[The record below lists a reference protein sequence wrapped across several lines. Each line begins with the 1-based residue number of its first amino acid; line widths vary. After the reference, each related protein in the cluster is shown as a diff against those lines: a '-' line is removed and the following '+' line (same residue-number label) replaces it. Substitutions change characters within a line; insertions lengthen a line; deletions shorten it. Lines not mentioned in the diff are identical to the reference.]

1 MRTCQLCSNEIKS
14 GEQIMS
20 DPLLITQDEDCDKIY
35 FALKDLKVPS
45 DIVYTGGGFYFVV
58 VKINYSLEIEINK
71 YGATLNDPQTGNYF
85 AILSGETKPKAIAK
99 QIAGFYKLN
108 K

>member
-1 MRTCQLCSNEIKS
+1 MSVQL
-14 GEQIMS
+14 
-20 DPLLITQDEDCDKIY
+20 LLKQNKECDKIY
-35 FALKDLKVPS
+35 LALKDLKVPS
-45 DIVYTGGGFYFVV
+45 DIVYTGGGFYIVIVF
-58 VKINYSLEIEINK
+58 INETLQIEISEG
-71 YGATLNDPQTGNYF
+71 GATLNDPQTGNYF